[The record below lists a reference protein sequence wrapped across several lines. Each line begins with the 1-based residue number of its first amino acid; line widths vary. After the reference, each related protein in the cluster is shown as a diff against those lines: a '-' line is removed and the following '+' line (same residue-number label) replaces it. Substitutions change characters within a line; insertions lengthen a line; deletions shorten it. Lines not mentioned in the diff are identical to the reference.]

1 MKPCLILRLNL
12 LTLVLGGLVDVA
24 FAGVIAPPGEEV
36 ARLGLDA
43 QYEKYLSVGGF
54 PIVASAKVED
64 EALLEAGYLI
74 EKMIG
79 HRPDILKAL
88 RNNKVRLSI
97 MATDELTT
105 DIPEHATLK
114 PKVYWDKRARGLG
127 ASEERPS
134 VSVGEENLLALEG
147 DPYGTESIM
156 IHEFAH
162 AIHLMGVNS
171 IDDSFQG
178 RLEKTFNRA
187 SLKGLWKSK
196 YAGTNPAEYWAEGVQ
211 SWFDTNRENDFEHN
225 HVNTREELR
234 AHDPALAALV
244 ESIFG
249 DAEWR
254 YVNPRGRR
262 DAGHLA
268 TLNRKTA
275 PVFAWPP
282 DLVAAYDALQSGE
295 DRKSLE
301 LSVGEVPEGRVS
313 GKGDLEVRLRFDN
326 QSMETVRIFWVD
338 FSGERKPYGFVDPG
352 RNHDQ
357 STFSNHLWVL
367 VGESGEDLGWVAA
380 AGEDG
385 RVIVK

>member
-1 MKPCLILRLNL
+1 MKPCLILRLTL
-12 LTLVLGGLVDVA
+12 LNLVLGGLVDVA

-156 IHEFAH
+156 VHEFAH

-268 TLNRKTA
+268 TLNRETA
-275 PVFAWPP
+275 PIFAWPP

-295 DRKSLE
+295 DRKSLD

-326 QSMETVRIFWVD
+326 QSMETVRIFWID